1 MKYGIYAIR
10 DSKIGFLPLT
20 VDINDASAMRN
31 FEHASMQES
40 SLFFSHRA
48 DYDLCRLGSY
58 DTDTGE
64 IDLSPLSVICSGISL
79 KAVI

>member
-10 DSKIGFLPLT
+10 DSKTGFLPLN
-20 VDINDASAMRN
+20 VDLNDASAMRN
-31 FEHASMQES
+31 FEHAAMQES

-64 IDLSPLSVICSGISL
+64 IELFPLTVVCSGSSL
-79 KAVI
+79 KEVK